1 MKPAMTIDEAL
12 EYADLWSK
20 GITIR
25 EDSTGW
31 RVVCMLLA
39 EEVRRLRT
47 PSNIAP
53 FIVKQYSDGERPIIK
68 GNGFDGLE
76 IGEDREEAERFV
88 AFVNAAIS
96 QAILGEREACA
107 KVCENRAEERF
118 VEFGVIETD
127 TGAGYYDG
135 KAADEHESRD
145 EEDESCAAAIRARS
159 KKTEG
164 A

>member
-12 EYADLWSK
+12 EYADLWRS
-20 GITIR
+20 GTSIR
-25 EDSTGW
+25 EDSGGW
-31 RVVCMLLA
+31 SDVCMLLA
-39 EEVRRLRT
+39 EEVRRLR
-47 PSNIAP
+47 
-53 FIVKQYSDGERPIIK
+53 D
-68 GNGFDGLE
+68 
-76 IGEDREEAERFV
+76 DRD
-88 AFVNAAIS
+88 
-96 QAILGEREACA
+96 QAIKDEREACA

-118 VEFGVIETD
+118 FEFGVIETD

>member
-107 KVCENRAEERF
+107 KVC
-118 VEFGVIETD
+118 VEYADHMSSINHRSQP
-127 TGAGYYDG
+127 
-135 KAADEHESRD
+135 AADEAAGD
-145 EEDESCAAAIRARS
+145 CADQIRAR
-159 KKTEG
+159 KEPN
-164 A
+164 AVE